1 MSYMTTQK
9 AQSLISELI
18 DEVWEAETPEQT
30 AVYPKV
36 FNVGSFKRGEF
47 VNYRTSGMG
56 MPTERQLLEDIDYD
70 EPDFVDKQT
79 IVPLNW
85 GRGFRIAKETIED
98 LADSGAGDGVI
109 AGKIG
114 TYADMTRRWKR
125 SCTWRVEN
133 QCATRLVNGTSTAS
147 KYVGRDGL
155 ALFSASHATVK
166 NPTTTQSN
174 YGGALSLTENNL
186 ATAVTSLETQ
196 LDDRGDFIDTS
207 GGYTLVVS
215 PYYARRAKVILGTK
229 GQVDTANN
237 NISSIGDDNISLVVW
252 KYLGA
257 SSTGWY
263 VISKNENPLWWMWRL
278 KPSYDQNVDFDAVA
292 SKYMVRMR
300 GADFHKDWRGAI
312 GFL

>member
-18 DEVWEAETPEQT
+18 DEVWEAETPETT
-30 AVYPKV
+30 ATYPKV
-36 FNVGSFKRGEF
+36 FNVGTFKRGEF
-47 VNYRTSGMG
+47 VNYRVSGVG

-85 GRGFRIAKETIED
+85 GRGFRVAKETIED

-125 SCTWRVEN
+125 SCTYRVEN
-133 QCATRLVNGTSTAS
+133 ECAARLLNGTSTAT
-147 KYVGRDGL
+147 KYVGRDSL

-166 NPTTTQSN
+166 NPTVTQSN

-196 LDDRGDFIDTS
+196 LDDAGFPIDTS
-207 GGYTLVVS
+207 GGYILVTS
-215 PYYARRAKVILGTK
+215 PYYARRARVILGTTK
-229 GQVDTANN
+229 QLDSNNN
-237 NISSIGDDNISLVVW
+237 NISSIADDNITPVVW

-257 SSTGWY
+257 SSTAWFL
-263 VISKNENPLWWMWRL
+263 ISKNDNPLYWMWRL

-300 GADFHKDWRGAI
+300 GNSFHKDWRGII